1 MTSELLKRAVIPYL
15 DEINYPFSAEDHT
28 VRFYLSIEEVPI
40 YVGVWDLRKKTPTLC
55 LQIPCI
61 VKFPPEQEMVGMRLV
76 NRLNR
81 FGVGKFVLLDD
92 RSLFYR
98 HYTYV
103 DDIGCTEAFKG
114 ALRSTA
120 FEINK
125 AYPAIMRV
133 RWANLSVDDA
143 MQPPEAT
150 PGAIDPAYKD
160 ILDILNRRPKEDD
173 QE

>member
-1 MTSELLKRAVIPYL
+1 MTTELLKRAVIPYL
-15 DEINYPFSAEDHT
+15 DELNYPFSAEDRT
-28 VRFYLSIEEVPI
+28 VRFYLSIEEVPM
-40 YVGVWDLRKKTPTLC
+40 YVGVWDLKRKTSTLC

-61 VKFPPEQEMVGMRLV
+61 VKFPPEQDLVGLRLA

-81 FGVGKFVLLDD
+81 FSVGKFILLDD

-103 DDIGCTEAFKG
+103 DDTGGTDAFKG

-120 FEINK
+120 YEVNK

-133 RWANLSVDDA
+133 RWANQSIDDA
-143 MQPPEAT
+143 LQPPEAT

-160 ILDILNRRPKEDD
+160 ILDILNRPPRDDD